1 MLNTLTIENFRLFRF
16 LRIEGLKRVNL
27 FAGKNNSG
35 KTALLEALRIMAAEE
50 ELSVMK
56 YILQRRGEPSH
67 SSWNEYDSFFHRSSF
82 EQLKGGQ
89 IFFKINDL
97 VFSRTYKGERNTIY
111 ALQSK
116 TQSLEHSAI
125 VSFRTNNPL
134 IPRDRLVSI
143 PFSASEHFP
152 LAYYWDQIVLT
163 PKEDIV
169 IRILQETILPDLV
182 RLDVQQNERIMVRL
196 KQEERPIPLNNLGD
210 GAQRVL
216 VMAIALVSAKDN
228 LLLIDE
234 VETGLHYSILE
245 KIWDIIFTYSEKLN
259 VQVFATTH
267 SHDAIKAFTYQLE
280 KPENEELG
288 AYFRLQMNRKT
299 QEIEA
304 ISFDLDLLET
314 ALESQSEI
322 R

>member
-1 MLNTLTIENFRLFRF
+1 MLNTLTIENFRLFRH
-16 LRIEGLKRVNL
+16 LNIEGLKRVNL

-56 YILQRRGEPSH
+56 YILHRRGETMH
-67 SSWNEYDSFFHRSSF
+67 SPWNEYDSFFHRPSF
-82 EQLKGGQ
+82 ESQKDSHVTL
-89 IFFKINDL
+89 KINDFG
-97 VFSRTYKGERNTIY
+97 FSRIHKGERNSAYTLKSRTQLIDHQTI
-111 ALQSK
+111 
-116 TQSLEHSAI
+116 I
-125 VSFRTNNPL
+125 SFRTNDPL
-134 IPRDRLVSI
+134 VPRDRLVSI

-169 IRILQETILPDLV
+169 IKILQETILPDLI

-216 VMAIALVSAKDN
+216 LMAIALVSAKDN
-228 LLLIDE
+228 ILLIDE

-245 KIWDIIFTYSEKLN
+245 KIWDIIFNYSEKLN

-280 KPENEELG
+280 KPENEERG

-299 QEIEA
+299 QEVEA
-304 ISFDLDLLET
+304 IPFDLDLLET